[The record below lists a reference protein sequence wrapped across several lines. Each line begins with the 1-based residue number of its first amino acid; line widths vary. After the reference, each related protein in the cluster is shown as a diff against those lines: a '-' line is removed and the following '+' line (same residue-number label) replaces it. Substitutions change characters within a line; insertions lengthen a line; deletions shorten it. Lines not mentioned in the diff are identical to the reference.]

1 MSYTCTQNSEHTSM
15 LEGDFFLVIFFLTGH
30 KGIALGHSPFS
41 LHPPTTNICC
51 KSETPKANCLQ
62 LTQKVI

>member
-1 MSYTCTQNSEHTSM
+1 M